1 MTWEHKPNR
10 SPDLNYD
17 DLKTIEWLIKN
28 HGERDIPIFSKNLYI
43 KVRESLAVYEWE
55 KQLQQNSIWNKRAG

>member
-10 SPDLNYD
+10 IPNLDYD

-28 HGERDIPIFSKNLYI
+28 HGERGIPIFSKNLYI
-43 KVRESLAVYEWE
+43 KVKESLGVYERE